1 MDGGDSRKDPGCFFF
16 KIPGLKA
23 LCIYA
28 RLNPLPSQIRKSNMS
43 KSSILPTTVAAKSA
57 YIEQLPFALL
67 NAFDTNN
74 RINCYLIEA
83 LPREAWT
90 GKPFDGKG
98 RTIAAIVA
106 HMRNRSDGLNIYLRV
121 GWVSVAAPAFYH

>member
-1 MDGGDSRKDPGCFFF
+1 MLGIGIAANNFHIRTD
-16 KIPGLKA
+16 A
-23 LCIYA
+23 LG
-28 RLNPLPSQIRKSNMS
+28 NQTDTSP
-43 KSSILPTTVAAKSA
+43 KSSILPNTVAAKNA
-57 YIEQLPFALL
+57 YIEQLPSALL

-90 GKPFDGKG
+90 GKPSDGKG

-106 HMRNRSDGLNIYLRV
+106 HMHNVRE
-121 GWVSVAAPAFYH
+121 